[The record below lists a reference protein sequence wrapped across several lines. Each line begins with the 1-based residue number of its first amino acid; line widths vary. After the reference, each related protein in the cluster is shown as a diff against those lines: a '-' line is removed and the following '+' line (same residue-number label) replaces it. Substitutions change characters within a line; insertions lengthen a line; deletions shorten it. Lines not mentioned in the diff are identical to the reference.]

1 MEEEA
6 EEAVVVVA
14 EEYGEVKVRYVK
26 LPEWK
31 VMFKLSAITTRGR
44 HREVK
49 DWEAVGW
56 GPLLCVFLIP
66 TPHYHYSSS
75 SSSSSSSGRGSG

>member
-49 DWEAVGW
+49 D
-56 GPLLCVFLIP
+56 
-66 TPHYHYSSS
+66 
-75 SSSSSSSGRGSG
+75 